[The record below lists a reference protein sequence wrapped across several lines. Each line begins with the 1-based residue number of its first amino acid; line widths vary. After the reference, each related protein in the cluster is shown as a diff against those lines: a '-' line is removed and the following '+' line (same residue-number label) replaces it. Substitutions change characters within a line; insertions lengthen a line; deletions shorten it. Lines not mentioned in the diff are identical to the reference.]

1 VNTFSIPKAY
11 HNEIN
16 ALIKSGH
23 YHNTDDFI
31 KDAIRSLFEYKPA
44 MKIDA
49 AIELYTEEKVSLGK
63 AAEIAGMNIIQF
75 KEVLGN
81 RGIIRKIGS
90 GSVKELENNIE
101 RLEKLIK

>member
-1 VNTFSIPKAY
+1 MNTVVIPVAY
-11 HNEIN
+11 HDEID

-23 YHNTDDFI
+23 YLNTDDFI
-31 KDAIRSLFEYKPA
+31 KDAIRSLFEYKPI

-49 AIELYTEEKVSLGK
+49 AIELYKESKVSLGK

-81 RGIIRKIGS
+81 RGMIREIGS
-90 GSVKELENNIE
+90 RSVKELEDNVVQ
-101 RLEKLIK
+101 LEKLIK

>member
-1 VNTFSIPKAY
+1 MGIKFHGLKL
-11 HNEIN
+11 NEIN

-23 YHNTDDFI
+23 YYNMDDFI
-31 KDAIRSLFEYKPA
+31 KDAIRSLFEYKPV

-49 AIELYTEEKVSLGK
+49 AIELYNEEKVSLGK

-90 GSVKELENNIE
+90 GSVKELENNIM
-101 RLEKLIK
+101 RLEKLVK

>member
-1 VNTFSIPKAY
+1 
-11 HNEIN
+11 
-16 ALIKSGH
+16 
-23 YHNTDDFI
+23 
-31 KDAIRSLFEYKPA
+31 

>member
-1 VNTFSIPKAY
+1 VNTVVIPVAY
-11 HNEIN
+11 HDEID

-23 YHNTDDFI
+23 YLNTDDFI
-31 KDAIRSLFEYKPA
+31 KDAIRSLFEYKPI

-49 AIELYTEEKVSLGK
+49 AIELYKESKVSLGK

-81 RGIIRKIGS
+81 RGIIREIGS
-90 GSVKELENNIE
+90 GSVKELEDNVVQ
-101 RLEKLIK
+101 LEKLIK